1 MEPSGQLKEAF
12 EQSDLPMRVDVLD
25 WHTITDSFRKVIEQD
40 YVVVQKGTDEKNW
53 HLGNNWCEC
62 VLADACHAIDYGLT
76 APAAE
81 NETGPKFLR
90 ITDIVSGNINWKT
103 VPHVVADATTTSKYQ
118 LHDGDIVLARTGA
131 STGESAYVK
140 APPLAVFA
148 SYLVRLQLKPEF
160 DGRFL
165 AYYLRSGNFWSFI
178 RGVLGDKSAQP
189 NASASTMTQAPFRFP
204 REKNEQ
210 RAIAHILGTLGR
222 QD

>member
-1 MEPSGQLKEAF
+1 MIDLNPSYLKTVKGILAEHVSECEVRAFGSRATWTAKDYSDLDLAIVGVSALDCGTLGQLKEAF

-62 VLADACHAIDYGLT
+62 VLPADACHAIDYGLT

-160 DGRFL
+160 DGRL
-165 AYYLRSGNFWSFI
+165 SSLI
-178 RGVLGDKSAQP
+178 
-189 NASASTMTQAPFRFP
+189 T
-204 REKNEQ
+204 
-210 RAIAHILGTLGR
+210 
-222 QD
+222 

>member
-1 MEPSGQLKEAF
+1 MRGASFRFPCDLDLAIVGVSPLDCGTLSQLKEAF

-25 WHTITDSFRKVIEQD
+25 WHTITDSIRKVIEQD

-62 VLADACHAIDYGLT
+62 VLADTCHAIDYGLT

-90 ITDIVSGNINWKT
+90 LTDIVSGNINWKT
-103 VPHVVADATTTSKYQ
+103 VPHVVADATTRKYQ

-165 AYYLRSGNFWSFI
+165 AYYLRSGNFGHSFAVSLEI
-178 RGVLGDKSAQP
+178 SQLNRMPAH
-189 NASASTMTQAPFRFP
+189 
-204 REKNEQ
+204 Q
-210 RAIAHILGTLGR
+210 R
-222 QD
+222 